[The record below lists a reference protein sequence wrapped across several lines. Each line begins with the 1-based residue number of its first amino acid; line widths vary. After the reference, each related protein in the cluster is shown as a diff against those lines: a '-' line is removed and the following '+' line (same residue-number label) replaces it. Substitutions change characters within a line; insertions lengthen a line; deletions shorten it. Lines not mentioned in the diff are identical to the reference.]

1 MDTRM
6 NAKSFPSIQSSSR
19 PLLRT
24 ITTISIW
31 QGDTFWLENGC
42 VASHIHAMRI
52 KLSILLAAALLAAAI
67 LLVFR
72 DEIHA
77 RNELV
82 PQCGFWGDVEAG
94 MSCR

>member
-1 MDTRM
+1 
-6 NAKSFPSIQSSSR
+6 
-19 PLLRT
+19 
-24 ITTISIW
+24 
-31 QGDTFWLENGC
+31 
-42 VASHIHAMRI
+42 MRI
-52 KLSILLAAALLAAAI
+52 RLSILLAAALLAAAI

-82 PQCGFWGDVEAG
+82 PQCGFWGDVKAG